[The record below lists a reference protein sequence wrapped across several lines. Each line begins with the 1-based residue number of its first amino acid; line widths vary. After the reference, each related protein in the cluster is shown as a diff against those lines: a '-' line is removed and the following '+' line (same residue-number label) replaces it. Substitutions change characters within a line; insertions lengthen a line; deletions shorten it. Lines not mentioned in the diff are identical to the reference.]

1 MCNSSRTREHDVL
14 VIGLSGFISVKMF
27 SNGFIFS
34 FKFLSHVINHTLSRF
49 SVSLTVSPCVLL
61 FLSVIIYW
69 GELLTVEFE
78 LNLLLVPAPAL
89 NFTLL
94 FKDFF
99 FFPGHVSIL
108 QLLPASSNFDNVKV
122 FLSVATTRL
131 SCLHNAMAL
140 TVRSLNEH

>member
-94 FKDFF
+94 FKDCFF
-99 FFPGHVSIL
+99 FFQGMLAFSSFYQHLQTSITSRCFY
-108 QLLPASSNFDNVKV
+108 LLPQQGCHVY
-122 FLSVATTRL
+122 T
-131 SCLHNAMAL
+131 MPWP
-140 TVRSLNEH
+140 